1 MAGSGITPG
10 NCLEFLQI
18 GVDAIHLS
26 ARAMKDSQ
34 MEYKRPQISMGG
46 IPGISEFE
54 IMYASEDLIRDT
66 VNKVSEFYAS

>member
-1 MAGSGITPG
+1 
-10 NCLEFLQI
+10 
-18 GVDAIHLS
+18 
-26 ARAMKDSQ
+26 MKDSQ